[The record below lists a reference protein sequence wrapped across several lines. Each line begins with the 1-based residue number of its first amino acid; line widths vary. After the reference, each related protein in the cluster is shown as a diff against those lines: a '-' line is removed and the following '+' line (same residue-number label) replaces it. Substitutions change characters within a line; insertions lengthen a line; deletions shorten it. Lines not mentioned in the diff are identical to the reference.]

1 MVFLERKYQL
11 VVVQKHQFA
20 VVQRKQLLTTTLK
33 QHQFAVIQK
42 QQHNPTATYPSNVSP
57 YSRIN
62 AVAGTNACRL
72 RLRLPNRMST
82 LCVFKLATVEELM
95 NYLSNTNDELKGKRF
110 DLLAGTPPCSL
121 LDKVGK
127 RIASEV

>member
-1 MVFLERKYQL
+1 MVFREQHWRVVFQERKYQT
-11 VVVQKHQFA
+11 VAVQKHQFA
-20 VVQRKQLLTTTLK
+20 ATLK
-33 QHQFAVIQK
+33 QQQFAIIQK
-42 QQHNPTATYPSNVSP
+42 QHNPSATYPSNVST
-57 YSRIN
+57 YSEIN

>member
-11 VVVQKHQFA
+11 VVVQKY
-20 VVQRKQLLTTTLK
+20 
-33 QHQFAVIQK
+33 QFAVIQK
-42 QQHNPTATYPSNVSP
+42 QHNPTATYPSNVSP
-57 YSRIN
+57 YSIIN

>member
-1 MVFLERKYQL
+1 MVFQEQRWGVVFLERKYQL
-11 VVVQKHQFA
+11 VVVQKY
-20 VVQRKQLLTTTLK
+20 
-33 QHQFAVIQK
+33 QFAVIQK
-42 QQHNPTATYPSNVSP
+42 QHNPSATYPSNVSP
-57 YSRIN
+57 YSIIN

>member
-1 MVFLERKYQL
+1 MTQKQYQIT
-11 VVVQKHQFA
+11 A
-20 VVQRKQLLTTTLK
+20 AQRKQQHLTPTP
-33 QHQFAVIQK
+33 
-42 QQHNPTATYPSNVSP
+42 QHNPTAIYPSSVRTKNE
-57 YSRIN
+57 ID

-95 NYLSNTNDELKGKRF
+95 NYLGNTNGELKGKRF

>member
-1 MVFLERKYQL
+1 MILHKQSHIIQRRHNLTAISQL
-11 VVVQKHQFA
+11 
-20 VVQRKQLLTTTLK
+20 
-33 QHQFAVIQK
+33 
-42 QQHNPTATYPSNVSP
+42 NVGVESG
-57 YSRIN
+57 IN
-62 AVAGTNACRL
+62 DIAGTNACRL

-95 NYLSNTNDELKGKRF
+95 NYLGNTNEELKGKRF

-127 RIASEV
+127 RIECEV

>member
-20 VVQRKQLLTTTLK
+20 VTQKQR
-33 QHQFAVIQK
+33 QFAVIQK
-42 QQHNPTATYPSNVSP
+42 QQHNSSATYPSNVST

-62 AVAGTNACRL
+62 AVAGANACRL
-72 RLRLPNRMST
+72 RLRLPNRMAT
-82 LCVFKLATVEELM
+82 LCVYKLATVEELM
-95 NYLSNTNDELKGKRF
+95 NYLCNTNDELKGKRF
-110 DLLAGTPPCSL
+110 DLLAGMPPCSL

-127 RIASEV
+127 RIGSEV

>member
-1 MVFLERKYQL
+1 MVFREQRCQT
-11 VVVQKHQFA
+11 VAVQKY
-20 VVQRKQLLTTTLK
+20 
-33 QHQFAVIQK
+33 QFAVIQK
-42 QQHNPTATYPSNVSP
+42 QHNPTATYPSNVST
-57 YSRIN
+57 YSEIN

>member
-1 MVFLERKYQL
+1 MVFLEQRCQI
-11 VVVQKHQFA
+11 VVVQKQ
-20 VVQRKQLLTTTLK
+20 
-33 QHQFAVIQK
+33 QFAVIQK
-42 QQHNPTATYPSNVSP
+42 QQQLAVTQKQQQFAIIQKQHNPTATYPPNVSP
-57 YSRIN
+57 YSEIN

-82 LCVFKLATVEELM
+82 LCVYKLATVEELM

-127 RIASEV
+127 RIGSEV